1 MIERGSSLF
10 VWMNPEK
17 SWKNIELV
25 SRMYEW
31 CIVFNGCIVCIMKLC
46 VVLGFSLSVRRPGI
60 NSPSLRRRQQR
71 QRRRHPPAAAPAAPG
86 GCSTTATRR
95 TL

>member
-1 MIERGSSLF
+1 MIERGGSLF
-10 VWMNPEK
+10 VRMNPEK

-31 CIVFNGCIVCIMKLC
+31 CIVFNGCIGCIMKLC

-60 NSPSLRRRQQR
+60 NSPSLGQQR
-71 QRRRHPPAAAPAAPG
+71 H
-86 GCSTTATRR
+86 
-95 TL
+95 